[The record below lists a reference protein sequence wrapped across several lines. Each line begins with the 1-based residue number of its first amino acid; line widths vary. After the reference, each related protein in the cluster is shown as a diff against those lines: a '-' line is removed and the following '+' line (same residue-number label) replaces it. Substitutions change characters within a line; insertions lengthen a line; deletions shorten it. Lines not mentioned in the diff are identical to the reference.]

1 MYVFDGSLCTA
12 MTLGFGH
19 LHVPSAKTRVAW
31 DAASAGMDKIK
42 IGMDLVRERAKSFC
56 GRIDKFENDGTQKM
70 CAPEFLY
77 SEIEICIKIDFYIG
91 GVYCVT

>member
-31 DAASAGMDKIK
+31 DAASAGMYNNKKRGGGFRKVFI
-42 IGMDLVRERAKSFC
+42 
-56 GRIDKFENDGTQKM
+56 QKN
-70 CAPEFLY
+70 
-77 SEIEICIKIDFYIG
+77 G
-91 GVYCVT
+91 